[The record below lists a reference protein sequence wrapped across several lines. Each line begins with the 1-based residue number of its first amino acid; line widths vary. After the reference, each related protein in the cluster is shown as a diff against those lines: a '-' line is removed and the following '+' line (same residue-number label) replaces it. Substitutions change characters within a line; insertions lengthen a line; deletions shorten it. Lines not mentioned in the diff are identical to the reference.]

1 MSQLTFKAFRRSCPC
16 PVQVQKYKAL
26 KSPMLVFSQYINFFA
41 VFVIINISSIFLA
54 GWDFAIREPK
64 YAKLNHSTLKTQL
77 QLLLGVIHELSKG
90 NIG

>member
-1 MSQLTFKAFRRSCPC
+1 
-16 PVQVQKYKAL
+16 
-26 KSPMLVFSQYINFFA
+26 MLVFSQYINFFA

-77 QLLLGVIHELSKG
+77 QLLLGIIHKLSKG
-90 NIG
+90 NIGIGRIGAIRVQTKPMILSTYKLP